1 MPNSTFAID
10 MPRPYYWEQL
20 DNFFHKLTAMESPRK
35 NNDCYFYYYSTC
47 TKGDNCTFR
56 HEPSALGCETMC
68 SYWQQGKCLNQH
80 CNFRHME
87 LRKNRKAIP
96 CYWETQPSGCRKPH
110 CPFQHK
116 NPREPVN
123 VEPPPV
129 PAEAMENNQHAGELS
144 NNEIECAR
152 PTSRRISQT
161 NTEPPTY
168 GTPSVDPLVVNFEE
182 ESDNESTSNTP
193 VKFNN
198 ARFSNIGVKTLEEIR
213 LEKIQEASAAL
224 YFYGNQNCLE
234 QEDLLN
240 NDEQDLRQ
248 RLRST
253 RLSQKKDS
261 DFEILT
267 LTEIRKRKSSDTR
280 NLPKVNVLEKVQNVL
295 LQAKNELEK
304 NNATNITTPEIK
316 IKTLDEI
323 RAERALK
330 NKTQDDDKP
339 QNRVKRS
346 LSTDLM
352 DSSNCKRL
360 KIQRKKSI
368 SCESITDCNSNNSF
382 VQIPVSEKSVDQ
394 RLVDNES
401 TVCDTDNLSGSKM
414 ITVPN
419 LMCDIQDEEPHKQ
432 IDSYNDDVT
441 MDEDTHISDE
451 KQRHDNTDSNDILQ
465 DIDQLLN
472 END

>member
-1 MPNSTFAID
+1 MKFWTN
-10 MPRPYYWEQL
+10 
-20 DNFFHKLTAMESPRK
+20 
-35 NNDCYFYYYSTC
+35 
-47 TKGDNCTFR
+47 
-56 HEPSALGCETMC
+56 
-68 SYWQQGKCLNQH
+68 
-80 CNFRHME
+80 
-87 LRKNRKAIP
+87 
-96 CYWETQPSGCRKPH
+96 SGCIL
-110 CPFQHK
+110 
-116 NPREPVN
+116 
-123 VEPPPV
+123 
-129 PAEAMENNQHAGELS
+129 A
-144 NNEIECAR
+144 
-152 PTSRRISQT
+152 
-161 NTEPPTY
+161 
-168 GTPSVDPLVVNFEE
+168 

-267 LTEIRKRKSSDTR
+267 LTEIRKRKSSDNR
-280 NLPKVNVLEKVQNVL
+280 NVPKVNVLEKVQNVL

-304 NNATNITTPEIK
+304 NNATNITTTPEIK

-330 NKTQDDDKP
+330 NKTQDDEKP

-346 LSTDLM
+346 LSTDLR

-368 SCESITDCNSNNSF
+368 SCVSITDCNSNNNF

-394 RLVDNES
+394 RLVNNES
-401 TVCDTDNLSGSKM
+401 TVCDTDNLSESKM

-441 MDEDTHISDE
+441 MDDIHISDE
-451 KQRHDNTDSNDILQ
+451 KQRHENTDSNDILQ